1 MTMAYSMPTLTGRE
15 LEILA
20 LVAIGCSAKEVGRR
34 CGITYRTV
42 QAHLDSMRLK
52 LRAHNKTHMVAIAM
66 ASDLLPDADLLK
78 LSYPV

>member
-1 MTMAYSMPTLTGRE
+1 MNMAYSMPTLTVRE

-42 QAHLDSMRLK
+42 QSHLDSMRLK
-52 LRAHNKTHMVAIAM
+52 LRAHNTTHMVAIAI
-66 ASDLLPDADLLK
+66 ATDLLPT
-78 LSYPV
+78 VTF